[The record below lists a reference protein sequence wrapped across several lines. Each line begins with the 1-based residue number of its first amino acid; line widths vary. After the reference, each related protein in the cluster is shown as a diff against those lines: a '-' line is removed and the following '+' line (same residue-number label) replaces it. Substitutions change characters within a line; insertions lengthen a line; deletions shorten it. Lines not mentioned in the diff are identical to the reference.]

1 MKIKVKK
8 KALVSVL
15 LSLVMIMGLFF
26 VPKVNAEDNVIDQG
40 NTISFKN
47 VQNDLEIVDGVI
59 LEADGQSKEINYP
72 AGLITDNLDTIAD
85 QLTGTQ
91 TFQKAIVRDTENNTE
106 TPIARIGKYAGT
118 TYYSL
123 NDQQDIGI
131 ALTDNQKIVIV
142 CASEYNVEYDYD
154 PSLGNVIGPSK
165 LFKGEDLNIAIQ
177 SNDYYHIDSVT
188 WNGTK
193 VEITENSK
201 TTSIKIDG
209 TQITENIKVKVT
221 FSEDAKYRI
230 IEKNAWI
237 TDEEHYA
244 GYTDEENGGIQ
255 HGDICL
261 DDDNEIIPDITP
273 GNEVTFW
280 LTSQSNSGIGQPDW
294 YLNMLKFN
302 GENINVPTNYNLG
315 TYATTVLSNGSTVT
329 VTLIKEGHRLSWKED
344 KWPTRRTVYEINISA
359 VKENINIEGN
369 FKASDSREMIITGL
383 EGIQKV
389 GAASEK
395 INGKPIIGYEY
406 YYGLQANDGDTVY
419 TAYYNDEGSLGF
431 YGKYGEAFNIY
442 LYSVKAG
449 YNPYTVD
456 VNILY
461 DGKEQNPGDVIND
474 RLQSTDKKWITVDE
488 IAERIP
494 DLGNYRYFIYD
505 DYNWLVDVKNNGYT
519 HGIVLKES
527 SSYNQL
533 LRLTAHPY
541 EYQLVFSLNGGS
553 ADLGEDYTSANGLY
567 AYNKI
572 YTLANGSV
580 DAYMPNVKPT
590 KDGNVF
596 VGWKLYKD
604 GKAVSNKIYSPN
616 EAFAINETNIEF
628 SEGDIKSDTGHTF
641 TFVAQ
646 WEDIANS
653 DQTAGIYLEVY
664 KEVENVT
671 EIKIS
676 GKYYEPVGNKTLI
689 DYGTVGSST
698 FFLNLSSKNPDSSIY
713 TPNTTDSKRYISKI
727 IDEMDSNYNIENN
740 TFKIYYDLKDYDL
753 TIKKDAVG
761 EYADLT
767 RKWNIKVTLKYS
779 NGNPIGHKS
788 FGNEIFTNEKGEV
801 TLSLKD
807 NEEFK
812 FENLNINDQ
821 YSIEE
826 VGVPSDYVVTYK
838 INNQSF
844 SSLSNQSL
852 SKDTTVTVINTMND
866 ESIDIPDT
874 NVPTSGAKSE
884 MNILAIG
891 SLGIVGI
898 VVLMWYWRKKHV

>member
-59 LEADGQSKEINYP
+59 LEADGQSQEIDYP
-72 AGLITDNLDTIAD
+72 AGLITDNLDAIAD

-91 TFQKAIVRDTENNTE
+91 TFQKAIVRDTEHNTE
-106 TPIARIGKYAGT
+106 TEISRIGTYNDVK
-118 TYYSL
+118 YYSL

-142 CASEYNVEYDYD
+142 CASEYNVEYDYES
-154 PSLGNVIGPSK
+154 SLGNVTGPSK

-177 SNDYYHIDSVT
+177 ANDYYHIDSVT

-389 GAASEK
+389 GATQESPYLEGV
-395 INGKPIIGYEY
+395 NY
-406 YYGLQANDGDTVY
+406 YYKYSLQPNDGDTVY
-419 TAYYNDEGSLGF
+419 VANYNQTFLSSIAKAY
-431 YGKYGEAFNIY
+431 NIY
-442 LYSVKAG
+442 LFSVKKG
-449 YNPYTVD
+449 YNPYTIDAEVY
-456 VNILY
+456 Y
-461 DGKEQNPGDVIND
+461 DGELQNTEDVIDD
-474 RLQSTDKKWITVDE
+474 RIQKSLECITVDE
-488 IAERIP
+488 IRDGITSK
-494 DLGNYRYFIYD
+494 YRLFEYEN
-505 DYNWLVDVKNNGYT
+505 YNWLKDVKENGYT
-519 HGIVLKES
+519 HGICLKQN
-527 SSYNQL
+527 SSYNQQL
-533 LRLTAHPY
+533 KLMAHPY
-541 EYQLVFSLNGGS
+541 EYTLVFDLKDGS
-553 ADLGEDYTSANGLY
+553 ADLGEDYTYTNGLY
-567 AYNKI
+567 TYNKI
-572 YTLANGSV
+572 YTLSNGSV

-604 GKAVSNKIYSPN
+604 REAVSNKIYSPN
-616 EAFAINETNIEF
+616 EAFTINETNIEF

-671 EIKIS
+671 EIKIN
-676 GKYYEPVGNKTLI
+676 GKYYEPVSNKTLI

-779 NGNPIGHKS
+779 DDKPISHKS
-788 FGNEIFTNEKGEV
+788 FGNGISTNENGEV
-801 TLSLKD
+801 ILSLKD

-812 FENLNINDQ
+812 FENLNINNQ

-826 VGVPSDYVVTYK
+826 VEVPSDYVVTYK

-874 NVPTSGAKSE
+874 NVPTSGTKSE

-891 SLGIVGI
+891 SLGIVG
-898 VVLMWYWRKKHV
+898 VVVFMWYWRKKHV